1 MSAREWISRLLLIA
15 MASLSVGVVAACGG
29 EDIREEATLIR
40 LADTGT
46 GNQRIT
52 NAVAKFVLEVGFDHT
67 VEVVTMSRSE
77 MQAALASGTIHLNME
92 IMQQDILSWYNGQI
106 ESGNLVNLGTTY
118 EADPPVEKV
127 AHGSLQTI
135 DPDLVK
141 MLRKFNIRLDR
152 LEKTIAWVEE
162 NDIQDTQKM
171 AIFYLFN
178 FNFEDG
184 WKAWMP
190 FANAEP
196 IRQELTSLTGLRASD
211 TYKGQVRK
219 VEEDEEAPE

>member
-1 MSAREWISRLLLIA
+1 MNVRAWISRLLLIA
-15 MASLSVGVVAACGG
+15 MVSLSVGLVAACGG

-46 GNQRIT
+46 GNQKIT
-52 NAVAKFVLEVGFDHT
+52 NAVAKFILEVGYDHT
-67 VEVVTMSRSE
+67 VEVVTMSRSD

-92 IMQQDILSWYNGQI
+92 IMHMEILSWYNDQVT
-106 ESGNLVNLGTTY
+106 SGNLFNLGTTY

-127 AHGSLQTI
+127 VHGSLLTI

-141 MLRKFNIRLDR
+141 MLRKFNIRPDR

-162 NDIQDTQKM
+162 NDIQDTQMM

-190 FANAEP
+190 FTSAEP
-196 IRQELTSLTGLRASD
+196 IRQELTAITGLRASD
-211 TYKGQVRK
+211 RYRGQVRK
-219 VEEDEEAPE
+219 VEEDE